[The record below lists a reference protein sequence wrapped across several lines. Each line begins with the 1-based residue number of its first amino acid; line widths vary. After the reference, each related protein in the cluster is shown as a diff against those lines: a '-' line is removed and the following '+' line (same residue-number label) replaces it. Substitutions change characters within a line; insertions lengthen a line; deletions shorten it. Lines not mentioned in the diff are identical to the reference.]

1 MSRLYAVRRVI
12 HSTSPNHSLSLSCP
26 TGATTIS
33 ITFLFDIVPRYLD
46 LMEVEDINLIIR
58 KLPHLIIHLA
68 LRMPILKHVVRLP
81 LYTLHLTFIISS
93 LLLRLSHV
101 LLAFLSS
108 LSPSPRST
116 EPHALRS
123 SSNPSASSGVSSSS
137 SSLPPP
143 SNTSQSKESHQTYFN
158 LPTEHTSHDLPAERQ
173 SHTQKDQKESS
184 LKHVA
189 FVFYTPAEVHKV
201 DDMGW
206 ESFKLALK
214 REKVLVEC
222 VRRAIAWSAEEGVEE
237 VSFYTGSALP
247 PSPPVSGS
255 STPQKRPISFADD
268 KWLKSQ
274 DQDQNSQPPVISLTV
289 CPPIFKQGHAS
300 HDNMNTEEDRNIG
313 CDRRLLVHVLNPGV
327 DRIWGEVTTE
337 LSKSVTTSSDI
348 DQERLDQCIRERIPM
363 SDPDLLIL
371 HPITPVSTWKALFP
385 IPAPELRGYPF
396 WFLRITEIYQHPTS
410 LPFHI
415 PTPLVS
421 LLRQA
426 RDSAL
431 PAVQKIARRIP
442 LPPPPEEQGVIQ
454 RDEWEGALRAYRN
467 VEQRLGR

>member
-1 MSRLYAVRRVI
+1 MDIAD
-12 HSTSPNHSLSLSCP
+12 
-26 TGATTIS
+26 TI
-33 ITFLFDIVPRYLD
+33 F
-46 LMEVEDINLIIR
+46 IIR
-58 KLPHLIIHLA
+58 ILPQLIIHLA
-68 LRMPILKHVVRLP
+68 LRMPIVKHVVRLP

-93 LLLRLSHV
+93 LLFRLSHY

-108 LSPSPRST
+108 LTLSPRSV
-116 EPHALRS
+116 ERQVSRS
-123 SSNPSASSGVSSSS
+123 SSDPSASSGVSSSS
-137 SSLPPP
+137 SSLSST

-158 LPTEHTSHDLPAERQ
+158 LPTKHTSHDLPAERQ
-173 SHTQKDQKESS
+173 SHTQKNQKESS

-189 FVFYTPAEVHKV
+189 FVFYTPAEVQKV
-201 DDMGW
+201 VDMRW

-222 VRRAIAWSAEEGVEE
+222 VRRAITWSAEEGVEE
-237 VSFYTGSALP
+237 VSFHTGSDMGPVIRVITREMTALP
-247 PSPPVSGS
+247 PSPPASGS
-255 STPQKRPISFADD
+255 STPRKRPISFSDD

-300 HDNMNTEEDRNIG
+300 HDNINTEEDRNTG
-313 CDRRLLVHVLNPGV
+313 CDRRLVVHVLNPGV

-337 LSKSVTTSSDI
+337 LSKSVTTSSDV